1 MQCVNGIPCLFGS
14 TATNKQQFNGTNV
27 GMSFRCSLLSNQQ
40 LQAGALRF
48 SVHTFHSINDA
59 FAFFV
64 HSNRYWMAGLRDNLA
79 STLLLLVL
87 VE

>member
-1 MQCVNGIPCLFGS
+1 MQCVNGITCLFGS

-27 GMSFRCSLLSNQQ
+27 GMSFRDSLLSDQ
-40 LQAGALRF
+40 LHRLALRF

-64 HSNRYWMAGLRDNLA
+64 HSTRNWMALLHENLT